1 MKSNDDFVIGRHPA
15 VAALRSK
22 QEINKVFLQDGIK
35 KTDSVV
41 SEIIKLAKGRHLIVS
56 MVPKAKLDLLS
67 DHQNHQGVIL
77 AIASYKY
84 ATIDDLFENAAK
96 KGTDPFFVILDS
108 IEDPHN
114 LGSIMRTADAA
125 GVSGIIIPKHR
136 AVGLTSTVA
145 KTSAGAIERVPVAR
159 VTNLVQTVNELK
171 DRNVWIFGTDVNGTD
186 YRKWNGNGAVAL
198 IIGNEGKGI
207 APLLKKQVDEML
219 TIPMVGQLQSLN
231 ASVAAGLLM
240 YQCFNSR
247 NPLS

>member
-35 KTDSVV
+35 KTEPVV

-77 AIASYKY
+77 AIAAYRY
-84 ATIDDLFENAAK
+84 ATLDDLFANAQQ
-96 KGTDPFFVILDS
+96 KGTAPFFMILDS

-114 LGSIMRTADAA
+114 LGSIMRTADAS

-159 VTNLVQTVNELK
+159 VTNLVQTVKELK
-171 DRNVWIFGTDVNGTD
+171 ERNVWVFGTDVNGTD

-207 APLLKKQVDEML
+207 SPLLKKQVDEML
-219 TIPMVGQLQSLN
+219 TIPMVGELQSLN

-247 NPLS
+247 NPLA